1 MRCWQRGLW
10 PSYADGGRNDQGEA
24 SGFRFICFSAGSKP
38 IILGMA
44 GFHLTE
50 LKFSCDMKASTLRPL
65 FEGILMKNSSI
76 RSCFLKAVPHDA
88 GVRVIFSSLNEEAVA
103 ETERMLNDV
112 GNVRRMGVE
121 EVTTVVRKDEQVK
134 SKKQQQLNNLARQ
147 KDGVGLSRELLAMHG
162 SEGKASTK
170 RRFAQQLAKMNEK
183 SERVAS
189 YGLREAAKR
198 DDSSGEEE
206 NINS

>member
-1 MRCWQRGLW
+1 MPRE
-10 PSYADGGRNDQGEA
+10 GGRIRAKLG
-24 SGFRFICFSAGSKP
+24 GSELLVFLRAANP
-38 IILGMA
+38 IFLGMA

-50 LKFSCDMKASTLRPL
+50 LQFRCDMKASTLRPL

-88 GVRVIFSSLNEEAVA
+88 GVRVMFSSLNEEAVA

-134 SKKQQQLNNLARQ
+134 SKKQQQLNNLATQ
-147 KDGVGLSRELLAMHG
+147 KDVVSLSRELLAMHG
-162 SEGKASTK
+162 SEGKASK
-170 RRFAQQLAKMNEK
+170 KIRFAQQLAKINEN

-206 NINS
+206 DINS

>member
-1 MRCWQRGLW
+1 MIRAKLV
-10 PSYADGGRNDQGEA
+10 
-24 SGFRFICFSAGSKP
+24 GSELFVFLRVANP
-38 IILGMA
+38 ILLGMA

-88 GVRVIFSSLNEEAVA
+88 GVRVMFSSLNEEAVA

-121 EVTTVVRKDEQVK
+121 EVKTVMGKDEQVK
-134 SKKQQQLNNLARQ
+134 SKKQQQLNNLATQ
-147 KDGVGLSRELLAMHG
+147 KDVVALSRELLAMHG
-162 SEGKASTK
+162 SAGKASKK

-206 NINS
+206 DINS

>member
-1 MRCWQRGLW
+1 MIRAKLV
-10 PSYADGGRNDQGEA
+10 
-24 SGFRFICFSAGSKP
+24 GSELLVFLRVANP
-38 IILGMA
+38 ILLGMA

-76 RSCFLKAVPHDA
+76 RSSFLKAVPHDA
-88 GVRVIFSSLNEEAVA
+88 GVRVMFSSLNEEAVA

-121 EVTTVVRKDEQVK
+121 EVKTVVEKDEQVK
-134 SKKQQQLNNLARQ
+134 LKKRQQLNNLATQ
-147 KDGVGLSRELLAMHG
+147 KDVVGLSRELLAMHG
-162 SEGKASTK
+162 SEGKASK
-170 RRFAQQLAKMNEK
+170 RRRFAQQLAKMNEK

-206 NINS
+206 DINS